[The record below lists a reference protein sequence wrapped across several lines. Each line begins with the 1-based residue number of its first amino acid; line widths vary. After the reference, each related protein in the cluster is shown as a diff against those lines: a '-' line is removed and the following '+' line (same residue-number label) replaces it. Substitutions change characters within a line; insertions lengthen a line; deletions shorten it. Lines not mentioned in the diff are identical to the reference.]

1 MHLLWESELVQKT
14 AAPEVEVLLKVSGAA
29 KLLTQ
34 TCRNKQGWEMIS
46 ICSMATGLSLLQLPR
61 AASDGRPMCVL
72 GSAEA
77 PNENLTMNTQVQS
90 IKGEC

>member
-1 MHLLWESELVQKT
+1 
-14 AAPEVEVLLKVSGAA
+14 
-29 KLLTQ
+29 
-34 TCRNKQGWEMIS
+34 MIS
-46 ICSMATGLSLLQLPR
+46 TCSMATGLSLLQLPW

-77 PNENLTMNTQVQS
+77 PNENLTVNTQVQS

>member
-34 TCRNKQGWEMIS
+34 TCRNKQG
-46 ICSMATGLSLLQLPR
+46 
-61 AASDGRPMCVL
+61 
-72 GSAEA
+72 
-77 PNENLTMNTQVQS
+77 
-90 IKGEC
+90 